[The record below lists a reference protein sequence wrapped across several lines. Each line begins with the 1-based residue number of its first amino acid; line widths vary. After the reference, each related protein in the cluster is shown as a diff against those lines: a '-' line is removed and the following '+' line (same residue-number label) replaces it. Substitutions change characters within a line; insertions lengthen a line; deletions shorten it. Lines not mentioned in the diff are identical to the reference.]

1 MPNPFTEEPYP
12 DEEEQELVERARE
25 GDRVAFERLV
35 RAHQAWIYNIAV
47 RMLHDPD
54 EAADATMEALLKA
67 ITRLSTFRGD
77 STFRTWLYRIVV
89 NHVLNVKK
97 GKVESTVTTFT
108 DLGMTLEQVEDAGLT
123 ERHSVPADRD
133 LLVEEAKISCMTGML
148 LCLDREQRLVYVL
161 GEVFGVTDRV
171 GAELL
176 ELSPANFRQRL
187 ARARRDLH
195 SFMNDRCGLINKSN
209 PCRCARKTR
218 GFIDMGFVD
227 PRNLQFACRHLET
240 VSQVSSRRIRQYGDK
255 LEPRYADLYREHPFQ
270 EPPDYVAALERML
283 GERDFTE
290 LFDLN

>member
-1 MPNPFTEEPYP
+1 MPNPFSEEPYP
-12 DEEEQELVERARE
+12 DAEEQELVERARE
-25 GDRVAFERLV
+25 GDRGALERLV

-67 ITRLSTFRGD
+67 ITRLSTFRGN
-77 STFRTWLYRIVV
+77 SAFRTWLYRIVV
-89 NHVLNVKK
+89 NHVLNMKK
-97 GKVESTVTTFT
+97 GKVEGMVTTFT
-108 DLGMTLEQVEDAGLT
+108 DFGTTLEQLEDAGLT
-123 ERHSVPADRD
+123 QRHSVPADFD
-133 LLVEEAKISCMTGML
+133 LMVEDTRISCMTGML

-161 GEVFGVTDRV
+161 GELFGVTDRV
-171 GAELL
+171 GAGLL

-218 GFIDMGFVD
+218 VFIDKGIVD
-227 PRNLQFACRHLET
+227 PQNLQFARRHVET
-240 VSQVSSRRIRQYGDK
+240 VSQVSSRRVRQYGDEV
-255 LEPRYADLYREHPFQ
+255 EPRYADLYREHPFQ
-270 EPPDYVAALERML
+270 ESPDYVASLERML